1 MNSTQMTII
10 SKVRNS
16 TFSEAMT
23 QKFIATINTRGK
35 TGPPLIF
42 EIRKTNAREH
52 QFSALDHT
60 AG

>member
-1 MNSTQMTII
+1 MTII

-52 QFSALDHT
+52 QYSALDHT